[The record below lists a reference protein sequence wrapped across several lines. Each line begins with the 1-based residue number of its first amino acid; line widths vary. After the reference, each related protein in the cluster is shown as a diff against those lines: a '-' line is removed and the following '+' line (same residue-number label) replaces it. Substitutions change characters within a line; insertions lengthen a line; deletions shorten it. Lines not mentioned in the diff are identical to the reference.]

1 MSYRSRSPPKTILI
15 FIDITYVKEVS
26 MNDKLIKKLS
36 KSCLFATC
44 PDAKRCKRICRNRCL
59 TKVFSRK
66 AKILCMHELVEKEPV
81 FYQMNKLRS
90 KS

>member
-1 MSYRSRSPPKTILI
+1 
-15 FIDITYVKEVS
+15 

-36 KSCLFATC
+36 KSCLFAIC

-81 FYQMNKLRS
+81 FYQTSVVAVPTVSAILLLV
-90 KS
+90 

>member
-1 MSYRSRSPPKTILI
+1 
-15 FIDITYVKEVS
+15 

-36 KSCLFATC
+36 KSCLFAIC

-81 FYQMNKLRS
+81 FYQVNKLRS